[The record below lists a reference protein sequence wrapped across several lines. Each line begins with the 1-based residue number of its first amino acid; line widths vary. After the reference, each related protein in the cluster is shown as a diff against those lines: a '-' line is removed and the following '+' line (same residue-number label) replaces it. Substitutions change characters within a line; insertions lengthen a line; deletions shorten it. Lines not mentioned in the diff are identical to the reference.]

1 VRWGFPCPWEAASLR
16 TYMRVIQGT
25 AGRPRSPLR
34 SAYEHFRLERQ
45 GDLVS
50 PKTLDFYH
58 YMLEPFLGWLE
69 NEHPER
75 SGFEDLDVN
84 LVNGDANE
92 PLHFQIHLVLENRL
106 LPR

>member
-1 VRWGFPCPWEAASLR
+1 MGGGFNLHIHAGHPGHC
-16 TYMRVIQGT
+16 GT
-25 AGRPRSPLR
+25 APLPLR
-34 SAYEHFRLERQ
+34 SATSTSGWSNQ

-50 PKTLDFYH
+50 PETLDFYH

-92 PLHFQIHLVLENRL
+92 PLHFQIHLLLENRR